1 MKPDPSEIVKNY
13 VLNNPKVEVDKN
25 SEEYKEEDMRK
36 YDEARNKNFPKS
48 KVKTKEENI
57 LASFYIE
64 NDDSPMLCTVSM
76 VQQDGW
82 KPISI
87 MVDSG
92 ACDCVAPPDT
102 FPGIPVVATTA
113 SRDGLEYTA
122 AGGHKIP
129 NLGMSRPVVFTT
141 DGDCNAMTFQIA
153 AISKPLGAVS
163 KFVKAKHRV
172 VFDEPVSYIEN
183 KESGKK
189 TILRQTNG
197 VYFLDVWMKTGD
209 HLNKEG
215 FRRQTP

>member
-1 MKPDPSEIVKNY
+1 MRSKEVENAEWQMFCLDHDLQMEN
-13 VLNNPKVEVDKN
+13 KVN
-25 SEEYKEEDMRK
+25 KEG
-36 YDEARNKNFPKS
+36 
-48 KVKTKEENI
+48 NI